1 MSNLSGKQRRYLRA
15 LGHPLDAVVTVG
27 KDGLTEAVSEAV
39 DVALATHELI
49 KVRVGKNAVVDRKD
63 TAAEL
68 ATATGSEVAQILGN
82 VILLYR
88 ADPDKPRIRLPVA
101 SA

>member
-27 KDGLTEAVSEAV
+27 KDGLTEAVSDAV
-39 DVALATHELI
+39 DVALSTHELI
-49 KVRVGKNAVVDRKD
+49 KVRVGQSAVVDRDKA
-63 TAAEL
+63 AAEL
-68 ATATGSEVAQILGN
+68 AGATGSEVAQILGN

-88 ADPDKPRIRLPVA
+88 ADPDKPRIKLPA
-101 SA
+101 

>member
-27 KDGLTEAVSEAV
+27 KDGLTEAVSDAV
-39 DVALATHELI
+39 DVALSTHELI
-49 KVRVGKNAVVDRKD
+49 KVRVGKSAVVDRDKA
-63 TAAEL
+63 AAEL
-68 ATATGSEVAQILGN
+68 AGATGSEVAQILGN

-88 ADPDKPRIRLPVA
+88 ADPDKPRIKLPA
-101 SA
+101 